1 MKNFYIL
8 TFATAVA
15 YIAIGISSPLVTLYL
30 EGLGAGYLTI
40 SLILTSSIAVMLVG
54 NYGLGRLADRTG
66 RRKPL
71 LVAGLLLLAITWY
84 ALSRVSSPG
93 AAWAVRLVEGV
104 GYAAFNTLGLTML
117 GDILHASTRKGQGMG
132 LSRGI
137 GSAAFALGAFMGG
150 RLADAYSLQA
160 ALALCAA
167 LYLLSAL
174 ATLAVEETPAPPAQ
188 RTAPTG
194 APPAPARGLTGGLP
208 LLFLA
213 GVLLWITAH
222 SASTTLWPNYMETL
236 GYSATTISSLW
247 GLAALV
253 EFPAMVVSGVLSDT
267 LGRAALLAAGGLSMT
282 LVQIG
287 YLALA
292 AFLPAL
298 LVTQVFRGFGFG
310 SYTSTAMTYTAEY
323 GEQATRGS
331 RSGAFFAVSSAGQLL
346 GMLMSGVLAQSF
358 GFGIVYAVCIVL
370 MALSAVCFLALKRR
384 RERTTYAAAH

>member
-1 MKNFYIL
+1 MRNFYIL
-8 TFATAVA
+8 TFATALA
-15 YIAIGISSPLVTLYL
+15 YVAIGISSPLVTLYL

-40 SLILTSSIAVMLVG
+40 SLILTSSIAAMLVG
-54 NYGLGRLADRTG
+54 NYGWGRLADRTG

-71 LVAGLLLLAITWY
+71 LVAGLLVLAVTWY

-93 AAWAVRLVEGV
+93 AAWAVRLVEGL

-117 GDILHASTRKGQGMG
+117 GDILQSSARKGQGMG

-150 RLADAYSLQA
+150 RLADAYSLQT
-160 ALALCAA
+160 ALALCGA

-174 ATLAVEETPAPPAQ
+174 ATLAVEETPPPPPLP
-188 RTAPTG
+188 TAPAG

-236 GYSATTISSLW
+236 GYTPTTISSLW

-267 LGRAALLAAGGLSMT
+267 LGRATLLAAGGLSMM

-292 AFLPAL
+292 GLLPAL
-298 LVTQVFRGFGFG
+298 LITQVIRGFGFG
-310 SYTSTAMTYTAEY
+310 SYTSTAMTYTAEH
-323 GEQATRGS
+323 GAQATRGS

-346 GMLMSGVLAQSF
+346 GMLLSGALAQSF
-358 GFGIVYAVCIVL
+358 GFAVVYGVCIVL
-370 MALSAVCFLALKRR
+370 MTSSAVCFIALKRR
-384 RERTTYAAAH
+384 REQTTYAAAH